1 MAKFKVS
8 TKGNLI
14 SITQKQF
21 GKLNVN
27 ERELKVFEENL
38 LPGFFRP
45 KLEAKNKLTYT
56 APKSITLEAY
66 IKKDMTV
73 HKMYSVLAQ
82 FGEMIKG
89 VEQYGFYLHNIIL
102 ESRLVYVK
110 EITGELFFLYTPLIS
125 TGIGVNLFGFLADTF
140 KNLKTEDAQLQVEH
154 QKVMAFLESPNH
166 FSLNELEMFVQQ
178 NYPQIYQ
185 QITRRESGQSGF
197 ISSTRLGYEQHY
209 HPSMALQNPSVAL
222 QNPSVAL
229 QNPSVALQPYPSDE
243 MGTTLLVEEEGTTL
257 LCEEEEGTTLL
268 CEEPTVTAF
277 LVRRKTNES
286 ITVNRDVFKIGKD
299 FSCDYVVT
307 DNNAVSRRH
316 ATLYRNLSMFY
327 IGDDGSKNH
336 TYVNGMIL
344 MDNQV
349 ELHNGDI
356 VKLANEEFEFF
367 IN

>member
-14 SITQKQF
+14 TITQKQL
-21 GKLNVN
+21 GKFNVN

-45 KLEAKNKLTYT
+45 KLVAKNKITYT
-56 APKSITLEAY
+56 APKSVTLETY
-66 IKKDMTV
+66 IKKDLTV
-73 HKMYSVLAQ
+73 HKMYSILAQ
-82 FGEMIKG
+82 FGEMIKS
-89 VEQYGFYLHNIIL
+89 VEQYGFYLHNIIF

-110 EITGELFFLYTPLIS
+110 EITGELFFLYTPLIT
-125 TGIGVNLFGFLADTF
+125 TGIGVNLFGFLADAF
-140 KNLKTEDAQLQVEH
+140 KNLQTEDAQLQMEY
-154 QKVMAFLESPNH
+154 QKVKAFLESPNH
-166 FSLNELEMFVQQ
+166 YSLNELEIFVHQ

-185 QITRRESGQSGF
+185 QITRRDSGQSGF
-197 ISSTRLGYEQHY
+197 ISSTKLGHEQHY
-209 HPSMALQNPSVAL
+209 HPSMALQSASSVSLQQASSVAL
-222 QNPSVAL
+222 RQAPSE
-229 QNPSVALQPYPSDE
+229 E

-257 LCEEEEGTTLL
+257 LTEDEGTTLL
-268 CEEPTVTAF
+268 QEPNVSAF
-277 LVRRKTNES
+277 LIRKKTNET
-286 ITVNRDVFKIGKD
+286 ITVNREVFKIGKD

-316 ATLYRNLSMFY
+316 ASLYRNMSVFY

-336 TYVNGMIL
+336 TYVNGVVVI
-344 MDNQV
+344 DSQV
-349 ELHNGDI
+349 ELHNGDV

>member
-14 SITQKQF
+14 TITQKQF
-21 GKLNVN
+21 GKFNVN

-45 KLEAKNKLTYT
+45 KLVAKNKITYT
-56 APKSITLEAY
+56 APKSVTLETY
-66 IKKDMTV
+66 IKKDLTI
-73 HKMYSVLAQ
+73 HKMYSILAQ
-82 FGEMIKG
+82 VGELIKS
-89 VEQYGFYLHNIIL
+89 VEQYGFYLHNIIF
-102 ESRLVYVK
+102 ESRLIYVK
-110 EITGELFFLYTPLIS
+110 EITGELFFLYTPLIT

-140 KNLKTEDAQLQVEH
+140 KNLQTEDVQLQAEY
-154 QKVMAFLESPNH
+154 QKVKAFLESPNH
-166 FSLNELEMFVQQ
+166 YSLNELEMFVQQ

-185 QITRRESGQSGF
+185 QITRRDSGQSGF
-197 ISSTRLGYEQHY
+197 ISSTKLGYEQHY
-209 HPSMALQNPSVAL
+209 HPSMALQSAPSVSLQQASSVAL
-222 QNPSVAL
+222 RQAPSE
-229 QNPSVALQPYPSDE
+229 E

-257 LCEEEEGTTLL
+257 LTEDEGTTLL
-268 CEEPTVTAF
+268 QEPNVSAF
-277 LVRRKTNES
+277 LIRKKNNET

-316 ATLYRNLSMFY
+316 ASLYRNMSMFY

-336 TYVNGMIL
+336 TYVNGMIVS
-344 MDNQV
+344 DGQI
-349 ELHNGDI
+349 ELHNGDV

>member
-21 GKLNVN
+21 GKFDVN

-45 KLEAKNKLTYT
+45 KLEAKNKITYT
-56 APKSITLEAY
+56 APKSITLEEY
-66 IKKDMTV
+66 IKKDLTV
-73 HKMYSVLAQ
+73 HKMYSILAQ
-82 FGEMIKG
+82 FGEMIKAT
-89 VEQYGFYLHNIIL
+89 EQYGFYLHNIIF

-110 EITGELFFLYTPLIS
+110 EITGELFFLYTPLI
-125 TGIGVNLFGFLADTF
+125 TPGIGVNLYGFLADAF
-140 KNLKTEDAQLQVEH
+140 KNVQTEDAQLQVEY
-154 QKVMAFLESPNH
+154 QKVKDFLETPNH
-166 FSLNELEMFVQQ
+166 YSLGELEAFVHQM
-178 NYPQIYQ
+178 YPQIYQ

-197 ISSTRLGYEQHY
+197 ISSTRLGHEQHY
-209 HPSMALQNPSVAL
+209 HPSMALQSAPSV
-222 QNPSVAL
+222 S
-229 QNPSVALQPYPSDE
+229 LQPAPSEE

-268 CEEPTVTAF
+268 QEPTVSAF
-277 LVRRKTNES
+277 LIRRKTNET

-316 ATLYRNLSMFY
+316 ATLYRNMSMFY

-336 TYVNGMIL
+336 TYVNGMIV

-349 ELHNGDI
+349 ELHNGDV
-356 VKLANEEFEFF
+356 VKLANDEFEFF